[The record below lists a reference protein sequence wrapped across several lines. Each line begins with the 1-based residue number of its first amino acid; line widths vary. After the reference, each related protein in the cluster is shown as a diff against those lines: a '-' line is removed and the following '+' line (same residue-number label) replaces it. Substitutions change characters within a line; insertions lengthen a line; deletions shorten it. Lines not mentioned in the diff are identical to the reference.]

1 MAKKKEETFEDNL
14 KRLQE
19 ISDLLEDGEIGLDES
34 IKLYEEGIKLS
45 KVCYNKL
52 EAAELKITELKKQF
66 ENGMSGSL
74 STEEWLFNGTR

>member
-14 KRLQE
+14 TRLQE

-34 IKLYEEGIKLS
+34 IKLYEEGMKLS
-45 KVCYNKL
+45 QICYSKL

-66 ENGMSGSL
+66 EKGMSGSL
-74 STEEWLFNGTR
+74 STEE